1 MRPLKRLRQPSIV
14 LDERAIDE
22 DFILASG
29 PGGQA
34 VQKQSTAVKLHYD
47 LNRAAGIDD
56 HMRRRLKV
64 VAGKRLRHDGVIVIT
79 AQRFRSQERNRT
91 DARARLTELLRRAA
105 LRPKP
110 RLPVGPT
117 LAAVRK
123 RVEDKR
129 VRGRLK
135 RLRHVGPR
143 DEQSGEE

>member
-1 MRPLKRLRQPSIV
+1 MKASRRIRQIPVAI
-14 LDERAIDE
+14 DESAVDE

-47 LNRAAGIDD
+47 LNCAAGIDD
-56 HMRRRLKV
+56 HMRRRLKT
-64 VAGKRLRHDGVIVIT
+64 VAGKRLRRDGVLVIT
-79 AQRFRSQERNRT
+79 AQRFRSQERNRA

-105 LRPKP
+105 FKAKP

-129 VRGRLK
+129 VHGRLK
-135 RLRHVGPR
+135 RLRHVAPG
-143 DEQSGEE
+143 DE

>member
-1 MRPLKRLRQPSIV
+1 MRSPKRLHKTPII
-14 LDERAIDE
+14 LDERAVDE

-34 VQKQSTAVKLHYD
+34 VQKQATAVKLYYD

-56 HMRRRLKV
+56 YMRRRLKAI
-64 VAGKRLRHDGVIVIT
+64 AGKRLRHDGVIVIA
-79 AQRFRSQERNRT
+79 AQRFRSQERNRI

-105 LRPKP
+105 FKPRP
-110 RLPVGPT
+110 RLPIGPT

-135 RLRHVGPR
+135 RLRHGARTDTPGS
-143 DEQSGEE
+143 DE

>member
-1 MRPLKRLRQPSIV
+1 MKASQRLRQTRVVI
-14 LDERAIDE
+14 DEGAVDE

-34 VQKQSTAVKLHYD
+34 VQKQATAVKLHYD

-56 HMRRRLKV
+56 HMRRRLKT
-64 VAGKRLRHDGVIVIT
+64 VAGKRLRRDGVLVIT
-79 AQRFRSQERNRT
+79 AQRFRSQERNRV

-105 LRPKP
+105 FRAKP
-110 RLPVGPT
+110 RLPVGPS

-129 VRGRLK
+129 VHGRMK
-135 RLRHVGPR
+135 RMRHVTSR
-143 DEQSGEE
+143 DESAGEE

>member
-1 MRPLKRLRQPSIV
+1 MRASQRIRKIPIV
-14 LDERAIDE
+14 IDESAVDE

-47 LNRAAGIDD
+47 LNHADGIDD
-56 HMRRRLKV
+56 HMRRRLKTI
-64 VAGKRLRHDGVIVIT
+64 AGKRLRRDGVLVIT
-79 AQRFRSQERNRT
+79 AQRFRSQERNRA
-91 DARARLTELLRRAA
+91 DARARLCELLRRAA
-105 LRPKP
+105 FKAKP

-129 VRGRLK
+129 VHGRLK
-135 RLRHVGPR
+135 RLRHIAPG
-143 DEQSGEE
+143 DE

>member
-1 MRPLKRLRQPSIV
+1 MRSPKRLHKTPIT
-14 LDERAIDE
+14 LDERAVDE

-34 VQKQSTAVKLHYD
+34 VQKQATAVKLYYD
-47 LNRAAGIDD
+47 INRAAGIDD
-56 HMRRRLKV
+56 YMRRRLKTI
-64 VAGKRLRHDGVIVIT
+64 AGKRLRHDGVIVIA
-79 AQRFRSQERNRT
+79 AQRFRSQERNRI

-105 LRPKP
+105 FKPRP
-110 RLPVGPT
+110 RLPIGPT

-135 RLRHVGPR
+135 RLRHSARTDTPGS
-143 DEQSGEE
+143 DE

>member
-1 MRPLKRLRQPSIV
+1 MKASRRMRHIPV
-14 LDERAIDE
+14 AIDESAVEE

-34 VQKQSTAVKLHYD
+34 VQRQSTAVKLHYD

-56 HMRRRLKV
+56 HMRRRLKSI
-64 VAGKRLRHDGVIVIT
+64 AGRRLRHDGVIVIT
-79 AQRFRSQERNRT
+79 AQRFRSQERNRN
-91 DARARLTELLRRAA
+91 DARVRLVELLQRAA
-105 LRPKP
+105 FKPKP
-110 RLPVGPT
+110 RLPMGPT

-135 RLRHVGPR
+135 RLRHVARAGTPTG
-143 DEQSGEE
+143 DE

>member
-1 MRPLKRLRQPSIV
+1 MRTSQRIRQIPIV
-14 LDERAIDE
+14 IDESAVDE

-47 LNRAAGIDD
+47 LNCADGIDD
-56 HMRRRLKV
+56 HMRRRLKTI
-64 VAGKRLRHDGVIVIT
+64 AGKRLRRDGVLVIT
-79 AQRFRSQERNRT
+79 AQRFRSQERNRA
-91 DARARLTELLRRAA
+91 DARARLCELLRRAA
-105 LRPKP
+105 FKAKP

-129 VRGRLK
+129 VHGRLK
-135 RLRHVGPR
+135 RLRHVAP
-143 DEQSGEE
+143 GEE

>member
-1 MRPLKRLRQPSIV
+1 MRASQRIRKIPIV
-14 LDERAIDE
+14 IDESAVDE

-47 LNRAAGIDD
+47 LNHADGIDD
-56 HMRRRLKV
+56 HMRRRLKTI
-64 VAGKRLRHDGVIVIT
+64 AGKRLRRDGVLVIT
-79 AQRFRSQERNRT
+79 AQRFRSQERNRA
-91 DARARLTELLRRAA
+91 DARARLCDLLRLAA
-105 LRPKP
+105 FKAKP

-129 VRGRLK
+129 VHGRLK
-135 RLRHVGPR
+135 RLRHIAPG
-143 DEQSGEE
+143 DE

>member
-1 MRPLKRLRQPSIV
+1 MKASQRIRKIPVAI
-14 LDERAIDE
+14 DETAVDE

-56 HMRRRLKV
+56 HMRRRFKTI
-64 VAGKRLRHDGVIVIT
+64 AGKRLRRDGVLVIT
-79 AQRFRSQERNRT
+79 AQRFRSQERNRA

-105 LRPKP
+105 FKAKP

-117 LAAVRK
+117 LAAVRR

-129 VRGRLK
+129 VHGRLK
-135 RLRHVGPR
+135 RLRHAAPN
-143 DEQSGEE
+143 DE